1 MKTAENS
8 TQWAADCAVA
18 EKEKISVCDVA
29 NRRENATISREILP
43 GTIAEIDRELEAAEA
58 ARIAALEKK
67 SAVES
72 IAGQWDR
79 LLDTKLHVERELTLG
94 EQRIAN
100 LDVEGRVQFIGSN
113 LGAEDNVTN
122 SLQRLT
128 ELSAWV
134 RGAKELA
141 TVIYP
146 EWRKAK
152 QAELAKAISEIET
165 FAKAN
170 RIPLK

>member
-29 NRRENATISREILP
+29 NRRESATISREILP
-43 GTIAEIDRELEAAEA
+43 GTIAEIDRDLEAAEA
-58 ARIAALEKK
+58 ARIAALQKE

-72 IAGQWDR
+72 IDGQWDR
-79 LLDTKLHVERELTLG
+79 PLDTKLHVERELTLG

-113 LGAEDNVTN
+113 LGAEDN
-122 SLQRLT
+122 
-128 ELSAWV
+128 
-134 RGAKELA
+134 
-141 TVIYP
+141 
-146 EWRKAK
+146 
-152 QAELAKAISEIET
+152 
-165 FAKAN
+165 
-170 RIPLK
+170 